1 MDVWTD
7 GRPLVFYKLILW
19 AFGSGELK
27 NKQTFASLSVWT
39 LECIPETYQDDV
51 LLLLSWFVRHLLIYI
66 PQTVP
71 NGLYTT
77 TLCWFDGSRYP
88 ENNCILCNL
97 FLFKC
102 LTPHEWW
109 FVQTTEEIKIY
120 FIFQKMERQM
130 SRDMTKPTKWVCAQ
144 WRLRSAWASA
154 QSDQGLHCALNW

>member
-77 TLCWFDGSRYP
+77 TLCLFDGSRYP

-109 FVQTTEEIKIY
+109 FVQTTEEIK
-120 FIFQKMERQM
+120 
-130 SRDMTKPTKWVCAQ
+130 SRKWKDK
-144 WRLRSAWASA
+144 WAVTWQNKQSECVPSED
-154 QSDQGLHCALNW
+154 SDQPGHLPSLIRVFTVRSIGS